1 MCLGVFKAEIFLFP
15 FLKFLS
21 LPLNSDSCIEALNQL
36 EAADD
41 ILVKIFD
48 FVKNPLVFIADF
60 WNWGQLE
67 SPRKWDEV
75 FLGSILEDLKRF
87 RVAFFNFLPGF
98 PELKSEVLLRVIS
111 DLEYF
116 NLPALY
122 LLIGFLSSP
131 RFLLGSMN
139 DLDSLGLIYFFES
152 YPRVKLPL
160 FSLENRFT
168 FF

>member
-60 WNWGQLE
+60 WNWGTAGVSKE
-67 SPRKWDEV
+67 MRWGV
-75 FLGSILEDLKRF
+75 FGVDFGRF
-87 RVAFFNFLPGF
+87 
-98 PELKSEVLLRVIS
+98 EEI
-111 DLEYF
+111 
-116 NLPALY
+116 
-122 LLIGFLSSP
+122 
-131 RFLLGSMN
+131 
-139 DLDSLGLIYFFES
+139 
-152 YPRVKLPL
+152 
-160 FSLENRFT
+160 
-168 FF
+168 

>member
-1 MCLGVFKAEIFLFP
+1 M
-15 FLKFLS
+15 
-21 LPLNSDSCIEALNQL
+21 
-36 EAADD
+36 
-41 ILVKIFD
+41 
-48 FVKNPLVFIADF
+48 
-60 WNWGQLE
+60 
-67 SPRKWDEV
+67 

-98 PELKSEVLLRVIS
+98 TELKSEVLLRVIS

-122 LLIGFLSSP
+122 LLIGLLSSP